1 MAYKTGKLSGE
12 TVENNRKRIQN
23 PILVYKWKIKENMEY
38 VGSACAKYTKT
49 ARIYVQNIKK
59 KCGD

>member
-1 MAYKTGKLSGE
+1 M
-12 TVENNRKRIQN
+12 ENNRKRIQN

-49 ARIYVQNIKK
+49 VRIYVQNIKK